1 MRVFVTG
8 VNGQLGH
15 DVVNRLEATGHEAIA
30 SDLKPCYSGLDDG
43 SFATKAPYVQ
53 LDITKAEDVCA
64 AIEKIRPDAIVHC
77 AAWTAVDAAEEKEN
91 YDAVYAVNVLGTKNI
106 AFAAKKVG
114 AKMVYISTDYVF
126 NGQGI
131 DPWDEERSTPS
142 PLNVYGATKFE
153 AEEALQK
160 ILTKFFIVRT
170 AWVFGLNGKNF
181 VRTMIQ
187 LAKTHKELRIIDDQI
202 GTPTYTFDLARLL
215 VDMIETEKYGIYHA
229 TNEGG
234 FISWAQFAKEIFRQ
248 DGDNVEVRAVSTSE
262 YGLSKAKRPFN
273 SRLSKE
279 KLRRNGFAPLPNWQ
293 DALSRYIQEAKRY
306 RAFGLNQH

>member
-15 DVVNRLEATGHEAIA
+15 DVVNRLKATGHEAIA
-30 SDLKPCYSGLDDG
+30 SDLKPSYAGLADG

-53 LDITKAEDVCA
+53 LDITKADDVND
-64 AIEKIRPDAIVHC
+64 AIERVHPDAIVHC

-91 YDAVYAVNVLGTKNI
+91 YDLVYAVNVTGTKNI
-106 AFAAKKVG
+106 AEAAKKIG

-126 NGQGI
+126 DGQGK
-131 DPWDEERSTPS
+131 DAWDEEKSTPA
-142 PLNVYGATKFE
+142 PLNVYGETKFE
-153 AEEALQK
+153 AEEILRK
-160 ILTKFFIVRT
+160 TLTKFFIVRT

-181 VRTMIQ
+181 VRTMIN

-234 FISWAQFAKEIFRQ
+234 FISWAQFAKEIFLQ
-248 DGDNVEVRAVSTSE
+248 DNDEVHVQAVTTSE

-279 KLRRNGFAPLPNWQ
+279 KLRKHGFEPLPDWK
-293 DALSRYIQEAKRY
+293 DALSRYIQEAKENRI
-306 RAFGLNQH
+306 FD